1 MMRLLDKNEWTRLGS
16 KSGASEVKQH
26 RWFSKINWGL
36 LRNTQPPVR
45 VFVFDILTLTC
56 SARPHCFF
64 MMLIATSV
72 SHFRSVGGEL
82 PAMGFVASFGLPG
95 GGGLLASIR
104 DRVLL
109 QKGLVAVTL
118 G

>member
-1 MMRLLDKNEWTRLGS
+1 
-16 KSGASEVKQH
+16 
-26 RWFSKINWGL
+26 
-36 LRNTQPPVR
+36 
-45 VFVFDILTLTC
+45 
-56 SARPHCFF
+56 